1 MRRPGGGD
9 KGSATVWTIAIM
21 AVVWITTMAVVD
33 VGVARVARHR
43 AQSAA
48 DLSALAAAARA
59 AAALEDACARA
70 RAVAIANGARVQQCS
85 ISDGIAAV
93 SVSVRFALP
102 VFGSRTAVAVARA
115 GPVGAKP

>member
-1 MRRPGGGD
+1 M
-9 KGSATVWTIAIM
+9 IAVV
-21 AVVWITTMAVVD
+21 AVVWITTIAVVD

-59 AAALEDACARA
+59 ASALEDACARA
-70 RAVAIANGARVQQCS
+70 RTVAIANGARVHRCS
-85 ISDGIAAV
+85 ISDGIATV
-93 SVSVRFALP
+93 SVSMRFALP
-102 VFGSRTAVAVARA
+102 VLGSRTAVAAARA